1 MLLSSVWLPLHN
13 RSTCRFNYT
22 GRALRHAR
30 GFHLPAIGMLQSSA
44 WREVYTKWN
53 TSNRAG
59 NCLCSFSYRR
69 QKSHLFWCSFW
80 GRSTLRCRQIRLV
93 GRRSFSLSDSLNGQS
108 RVSCDSKE
116 KVIHHKGMSR
126 QADVNLSLL
135 GDHRDAVGNRLRVVG
150 LVNGELHR

>member
-1 MLLSSVWLPLHN
+1 MAPTAQSVDLHIQLHGTGSPTRTRVSFTCDRNAAKLGLAGGVFQVEYIQWSWKLS
-13 RSTCRFNYT
+13 
-22 GRALRHAR
+22 
-30 GFHLPAIGMLQSSA
+30 
-44 WREVYTKWN
+44 
-53 TSNRAG
+53 
-59 NCLCSFSYRR
+59 CSFSYRR

-80 GRSTLRCRQIRLV
+80 VRSPLRCRQIRLV

-135 GDHRDAVGNRLRVVG
+135 GDHRDAVGNRLRVAG